1 MSQKL
6 KPLQSSLKS
15 GYVGLIGLLPA
26 SVAPRDS
33 RAVCLCFSYPCT
45 PCSVL
50 WNGKSKGVFVSC
62 SYPLISS
69 VYTCK
74 VGEHFAYVPKLP
86 HYLFSK
92 CSLVSDYLSLPP
104 CFSRKGREK
113 RMHHFLHF
121 LPELLS
127 LLSSFSLDSLNQRY
141 IPKSVAHTHHSPQV
155 KKVLFL

>member
-1 MSQKL
+1 M
-6 KPLQSSLKS
+6 
-15 GYVGLIGLLPA
+15 GLIGLLPA
-26 SVAPRDS
+26 LCSPSGFQGGVPVLFSPLLPSVLFS
-33 RAVCLCFSYPCT
+33 GTEKVRACSYP
-45 PCSVL
+45 VA
-50 WNGKSKGVFVSC
+50 
-62 SYPLISS
+62 YPLISS
-69 VYTCK
+69 VSTCK

-92 CSLVSDYLSLPP
+92 VCSLVSDYFSLPP

-141 IPKSVAHTHHSPQV
+141 TPKSVAHTHHSP
-155 KKVLFL
+155 KV